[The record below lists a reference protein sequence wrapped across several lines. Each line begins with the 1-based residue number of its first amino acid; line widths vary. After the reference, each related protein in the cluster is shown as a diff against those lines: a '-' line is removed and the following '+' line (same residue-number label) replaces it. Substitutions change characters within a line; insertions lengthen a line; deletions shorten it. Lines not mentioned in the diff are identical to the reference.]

1 MSHTDDVEGDR
12 PPCLPPEPPDEEMQ
26 PEPPPPP
33 PPHNQRRVLRAK
45 FTFAEQLRRLENG
58 RVCFDGRGLNEVI
71 INPYSNNVPSPD
83 DIFRR
88 LGDFNI
94 LSAIDLK
101 KGYHQCRI
109 FPPDQKKTSFRW
121 QGKVYQWTGAPF
133 GLAHLTHHFQA
144 LMEKVLAEHSDYCMI
159 YVDDIFVF
167 SQTPQQH
174 AEHCRLILE
183 TLTKW
188 NLKVNLEKSK
198 FGFTTIKCLGHQVSA
213 GGAVQVDPDKLIRL
227 AEFQRPK
234 TGKQMESFMG
244 FVNFILRYIPFSHRF
259 CAPLN
264 QLRKL
269 KRIGTKDWTPE
280 VEKCYTT
287 LKEVLLSK
295 LVLQKPLP
303 GIELQVAVDA
313 SQYGVGAVLFQDVP
327 VDGKLTRRYIDMASM
342 ALAKYQINYS
352 APKRELLAIV
362 FGVRR
367 FHAYLFGQK
376 FKMWTDHRA
385 LIYLFSNPK
394 PSYMLQDWLA
404 QLFEY
409 SFTIAHTPGVE
420 NIVPDGL
427 SRLYSPDVDA
437 ELPTKAN
444 SYYKARK
451 AEHKSLAV
459 ADLIKYPDQE
469 LSHFIDERLAKTL
482 PPTDIRAQLIKEAHS
497 RGHFGQEHIFKQLFY
512 DSSLYWPGM
521 KRQIRDHCEACL
533 PCLRYNIGKSG
544 FRPLRPNNISDVMDT
559 VAIDLAE
566 LPTSAQGYNYI
577 LVMVDLATGF
587 TILRPLLNKQMT
599 TVGRELLSIFA
610 LFGFPSCLQSDNGS
624 EFVNQCV
631 DAVKQVGL
639 MQSKLTAPW
648 NPRANGAAENRV
660 KQCKAALYKSVN
672 GDFAAWET
680 YLPLIQLAINT
691 KELPRTGSTPFTL
704 MLHRTSPLYDKPN
717 ADDNP
722 LPIAHEEIL
731 DRAERIRQIVHP
743 ELVTKAQ
750 KAQQD
755 MASRFD
761 SQHQPPSSKFIAG
774 AAVMVKNNQRA
785 DKNDPPYLGPLLI
798 FEITRAGTARL
809 AHLDGTAY
817 GAPAPL
823 DQLKLVKGNF
833 WKDLDD
839 VYELEAILD
848 HRQGA
853 KGIEYLIKW
862 KGFDSA
868 DNTWEPQENIHG
880 EKWLAAYWQAV
891 KAADP
896 KALPARERFKN
907 KRPNKIQKAAAQVV
921 QGQRQQLRD
930 KQQLPPPPL
939 PPLPSLSNPPSHNLR
954 KRKPLATKD

>member
-1 MSHTDDVEGDR
+1 MGDR
-12 PPCLPPEPPDEEMQ
+12 PPALPPESDTNDEEMC
-26 PEPPPPP
+26 PEPDTIQNPRPPN
-33 PPHNQRRVLRAK
+33 NQRRTLRAK
-45 FTFAEQLRRLENG
+45 LTFEEQLRRLENG

-71 INPYSNNVPSPD
+71 QTPYSNNVPSPD

-88 LGDFNI
+88 LGDFGI

-101 KGYHQCRI
+101 KGYHQCPI

-144 LMEKVLAEHSDYCMI
+144 LMERILAEHSEYCMV

-167 SQTPQQH
+167 SKTAAEH
-174 AEHCRLILE
+174 AEHCRAILA
-183 TLTKW
+183 TLNRW
-188 NLKVNLEKSK
+188 NMKVNTAKCK

-213 GGAVQVDPDKLIRL
+213 GGAVQVDPDKLTRL
-227 AEFQRPK
+227 NDFQRPK

-264 QLRKL
+264 KLRKL
-269 KRIGTKDWTPE
+269 KRICPTRDWTPE
-280 VEKCYTT
+280 VEKCYNTV
-287 LKEVLLSK
+287 KEILLSK

-313 SQYGVGAVLFQDVP
+313 SQHGVGAVLFQDVLTN
-327 VDGKLTRRYIDMASM
+327 GKTVRRYIDMASM
-342 ALAKYQINYS
+342 ALAKYQVNYS

-376 FKMWTDHRA
+376 FKLWTDHRA

-427 SRLYSPDVDA
+427 SRLYSPDD
-437 ELPTKAN
+437 EPLSKET
-444 SYYKARK
+444 SYKARM
-451 AEHKSLAV
+451 AEHKSLTV
-459 ADLIKYPDQE
+459 ADMVKYPDQE
-469 LSHFIDERLAKTL
+469 LAHFIDERLAKTL
-482 PPTDIRAQLIKEAHS
+482 PPADTRSQLVKDAHA
-497 RGHFGQEHIFKQLFY
+497 RGHFGQEHVFKQLFY
-512 DSSLYWPGM
+512 DSNLYWPGM
-521 KRQIRDHCEACL
+521 KRQIRTHCEACL

-544 FRPLRPNNISDVMDT
+544 FRPLRPNNILDVMDT

-566 LPTSAQGYNYI
+566 LPTSTKGYNYI
-577 LVMVDLATGF
+577 LVMVDLASGF
-587 TILRPLLNKQMT
+587 TILRPLLDKQMT
-599 TVGRELLSIFA
+599 TVGKELLSVFA
-610 LFGFPSCLQSDNGS
+610 LFGFPSSLQSDNGS

-631 DAVKQVGL
+631 DAVKRVGL

-660 KQCKAALYKSVN
+660 KQCKAALYKSIN

-704 MLHRTSPLYDKPN
+704 MLNRTSPIYTKPT
-717 ADDNP
+717 DDN
-722 LPIAHEEIL
+722 LTPIPHQEIL
-731 DRAERIRQIVHP
+731 DRAERIRQIVYP
-743 ELVTKAQ
+743 ELATKAQ

-761 SQHQPPSSKFIAG
+761 EHHQPPSSKFLPG
-774 AAVMVKNNQRA
+774 AAVMVKNHQRT
-785 DKNDPPYLGPLLI
+785 DKNDPPYLGPVLI
-798 FEITRAGTARL
+798 FEITKAGTARL

-833 WKDLDD
+833 WRNLDD

-853 KGIEYLIKW
+853 KGMEYLIKW

-868 DNTWEPQENIHG
+868 ENTWEPQENIHG
-880 EKWLAAYWQAV
+880 EKWLTAYWQAV

-896 KALPARERFKN
+896 KALPARERFST
-907 KRPNKIQKAAAQVV
+907 KRPNKIQKAAAQMV
-921 QGQRQQLRD
+921 QKQRQQEH
-930 KQQLPPPPL
+930 KQQLPSPPLQPPP
-939 PPLPSLSNPPSHNLR
+939 SISNPPSHNLR
-954 KRKPLATKD
+954 KRKTPAAKN